1 MTLSMIF
8 VLSILAGA
16 VVLFVT
22 DWLRVDL
29 VALSVLLILAIF
41 GVISHDQAIAGFSNK
56 AVITIA
62 SVLVLSAGL
71 VRTGVAQILG
81 GQILKLSGNSEI
93 RLLIIMMITVGAL
106 SGIMNNIGV
115 AALMLP
121 VLMEIA
127 RRTGLSPSK
136 LLIPL
141 AFASLFGGLTT
152 LIATAPNILISSAL
166 ESAGLAPF
174 KLFDFTPVGL
184 TAMAA
189 GILYMA
195 IAGRRLL
202 PERDLGRL
210 TSSTD
215 TLKGQYELNERLIT
229 VTIPDDSPLANHNLA
244 ESRLGSALGFNVM
257 AILRG
262 NQTLLAPGP
271 DTQLRV
277 HDKLLMGG
285 KREQVGT
292 LNDWKTLT
300 MKHGWLIGEHQVEEA
315 MKFAEVKI
323 SAESPLIG
331 KTFKEA
337 SPRNEFKINILA
349 VIQGGRVQVSRLRN
363 YRFNKN
369 DVLIAMGKSD
379 ALAEFGASDQVSQ
392 FDLITPRQVALKYKL
407 HRHLIGIQL
416 PEESALVGRT
426 IARSQLKS
434 ALGINVLA
442 INRQGDIEIMPSPQ
456 ERLEVDDILI
466 VMGDPEILK
475 ILHCLQNLDL
485 EEQVQTDLERLES
498 DEVGVA
504 EVTLSPRTSVAGKTV
519 GELNFRDRFG
529 LSVLAIWRKDR
540 AYRTNLRDFEL
551 EAGDALMLYGLREDL
566 AKLQIDDDFL
576 VISGLDQPIYKKDKV
591 LVAAGIELG
600 VLASVAAGF
609 LPIYIAALAG
619 AILMILT
626 RCLSMDEA
634 YEAIE
639 WKAIMLIA
647 GMLSLGVAMQES
659 GVSELLAH
667 TMLESL
673 AILGTHGVLAGL
685 FIITMIF
692 AQIMPTAAVAVLM
705 APIAIITANDLGL
718 SPHALA
724 MVVVIASSSA
734 FLSPVGHPVNLLVM
748 GIGGYRFT
756 DYTKVGLPIVLIFGL
771 IAVFIL
777 PIFWPLTV

>member
-1 MTLSMIF
+1 MTISMVF
-8 VLSILAGA
+8 VLAVLVGA
-16 VVLFVT
+16 VVLFIT
-22 DWLRVDL
+22 EWLRVDV
-29 VALSVLLILAIF
+29 VALSVLLLLAIF
-41 GVISHDQAIAGFSNK
+41 GIINPEQAILGFSNK

-81 GQILKLSGNSEI
+81 GHILKLAGKSEI
-93 RLLIIMMITVGAL
+93 KLLVIMMVVVGAL

-121 VLMEIA
+121 VIMEIA
-127 RRTGLSPSK
+127 HRTGRSPSK

-166 ESAGLAPF
+166 ETAGLAPF
-174 KLFDFTPVGL
+174 QLFDFTPVGVF
-184 TAMAA
+184 AMGV
-189 GILYMA
+189 GIIYMVF
-195 IAGRRLL
+195 AGRHLL
-202 PERDLGRL
+202 PDRDLGRT
-210 TSSTD
+210 TSITD
-215 TLKGQYELNERLIT
+215 TLKGQYELNERLLT
-229 VTIPDDSPLANHNLA
+229 VTIPEDSPMVNHNLA

-271 DTQLRV
+271 DTELRGN
-277 HDKLLMGG
+277 DKLLLEGR
-285 KREQVGT
+285 REQVGT

-300 MKHGWLIGEHQVEEA
+300 MKQGWLIGEQEVQRA
-315 MKFAEVKI
+315 MKFAELKI
-323 SAESPLIG
+323 SADSSLLG

-337 SPRNEFKINILA
+337 SPRNEYNINILA
-349 VIQGGRVQVSRLRN
+349 VVQNGLVRVSRLRN
-363 YRFNKN
+363 YRFNK
-369 DVLIAMGKSD
+369 DDILIAMGKQD
-379 ALAEFGASDQVSQ
+379 ALNTFGDTSHVSK
-392 FDLITPRQVALKYKL
+392 FKLVSPRQVALKYKL
-407 HRHLIGIQL
+407 HRNLIGIQL
-416 PEESALVGRT
+416 PAESALVGRS
-426 IARSQLKS
+426 IARSQLKT

-456 ERLEVDDILI
+456 EELEASDILI
-466 VMGDPEILK
+466 VMAEPEILQ
-475 ILHCLQNLDL
+475 ILNCLQNLEL
-485 EEQVQTDLERLES
+485 EEQAQTDLERLET
-498 DEVGVA
+498 DEVGSA
-504 EVTLSPRTSVAGKTV
+504 EITLSPRTSVAGKTV
-519 GELNFRDRFG
+519 GELNFRERFG

-551 EAGDALMLYGLREDL
+551 VAGDALIVYGLREDL
-566 AKLQIDDDFL
+566 VKIQGDDDFL
-576 VISGLDQPIYKKDKV
+576 VISGLDQPIYKKEKV

-600 VLASVAAGF
+600 VLASVAIGW

-619 AILMILT
+619 AILMVLT
-626 RCLSMDEA
+626 RCISMDEA

-647 GMLSLGVAMQES
+647 GMLSLGVAMQQS
-659 GVSELLAH
+659 GVSEMLAH
-667 TMLESL
+667 NMLESL
-673 AILGTHGVLAGL
+673 GFLGTHGILAGL
-685 FIITMIF
+685 FLITMLF
-692 AQIMPTAAVAVLM
+692 AQVMPTAAVAVLM

-756 DYTKVGLPIVLIFGL
+756 DYTKVGLPLVILFGL

-777 PIFWPLTV
+777 PIFWPLSI

>member
-1 MTLSMIF
+1 MTFSMIF
-8 VLSILAGA
+8 VLAVLAGA
-16 VVLFVT
+16 VVLFIT
-22 DWLRVDL
+22 EWLRVDV

-41 GVISHDQAIAGFSNK
+41 GMISHEDAIMGFSNK

-81 GQILKLSGNSEI
+81 GQILKLSGDSEI
-93 RLLIIMMITVGAL
+93 KLLVIMMVVVGAL

-121 VLMEIA
+121 VIMEIA
-127 RRTGLSPSK
+127 HRTGRSPSK

-152 LIATAPNILISSAL
+152 LIATAPNILISGAL

-174 KLFDFTPVGL
+174 ELFDFTPVGVI
-184 TAMAA
+184 AMTV
-189 GILYMA
+189 GIAYLVF
-195 IAGRRLL
+195 AGRHLL
-202 PERDLGRL
+202 PDRDLGRS
-210 TSSTD
+210 TSITD
-215 TLKGQYELNERLIT
+215 TLKGQYELNERLMT
-229 VTIPDDSPLANHNLA
+229 VTIPEGSPLCDHNLA

-262 NQTLLAPGP
+262 AETILAPGP
-271 DTQLRV
+271 DTEL
-277 HDKLLMGG
+277 HALDKLLLGG

-300 MKHGWLIGEHQVEEA
+300 MEQGWLIGEHQLEDA
-315 MKFAEVKI
+315 LNFAEIKI
-323 SAESPLIG
+323 SPDSHLIG

-337 SPRNEFKINILA
+337 GPRNEYNVNILA
-349 VIQGGRVQVSRLRN
+349 VIQHGRVRVSRLRN
-363 YRFNKN
+363 YRFNK
-369 DVLIAMGKSD
+369 DDTLIAMGKQESMS
-379 ALAEFGASDQVSQ
+379 EFGESKHVES
-392 FDLITPRQVALKYKL
+392 FDLISPRRVALKYKL
-407 HRHLIGIQL
+407 HRNLIGIHL
-416 PEESALVGRT
+416 PKESSLVGRT
-426 IARSQLKS
+426 IGRSQLKA

-442 INRQGDIEIMPSPQ
+442 VNRQDDIKIMPSAQ
-456 ERLEVDDILI
+456 EELEADDVLI
-466 VMGDPEILK
+466 VMGEPQILQV
-475 ILHCLQNLDL
+475 LHCLQNLDL

-504 EVTLSPRTSVAGKTV
+504 EVTLSPRNSVAGKTV
-519 GELNFRDRFG
+519 GEVNFRERFG
-529 LSVLAIWRKDR
+529 LSVLAIWRRDR

-551 EAGDALMLYGLREDL
+551 EPGDALMVYGLREDL
-566 AKLQIDDDFL
+566 AKLQKADNFL
-576 VISGLDQPIYKKDKV
+576 VISGLDQPIYKKEKV
-591 LVAAGIELG
+591 FVATGIEVA
-600 VLASVAAGF
+600 VLASVALGF

-619 AILMILT
+619 AIMMVLSKCI
-626 RCLSMDEA
+626 SMDEA
-634 YEAIE
+634 YAAIE
-639 WKAIMLIA
+639 WRAIMLIA
-647 GMLSLGVAMQES
+647 GMLSLGVAMGQS

-667 TMLESL
+667 NMLESL
-673 AILGTHGVLAGL
+673 GFLGNHGILAGL
-685 FIITMIF
+685 FLVTMIF
-692 AQIMPTAAVAVLM
+692 AQVMPTAAVAVLM

-756 DYTKVGLPIVLIFGL
+756 DYTKVGLPIVILFGL
-771 IAVFIL
+771 IAVFL
-777 PIFWPLTV
+777 VPVFWPLTL